1 MKLIAHRSGPT
12 VFPEQT
18 IPSARLA
25 LQSGADMVEVD
36 TRFTADHQI
45 AVCHDD
51 SAGRVFGVDKRIC
64 DMTAQEFRS
73 LRHTD
78 DPAFPSHLLEDY
90 LRCGIA
96 PLLLHIKESGDR
108 LPLLLDCLK
117 RHEYLDKVIFGVQ
130 QTEDIAVIRD
140 FYPRA
145 RILAFMPAAEN
156 ADEFI
161 EKGAD
166 YIRLWEQWITE
177 DRVKQIL
184 DAGRE
189 VWIMANH
196 PELGF
201 ACSSPEI
208 LRGWEKLGV
217 SGVLLNDIRPGLEL

>member
-12 VFPEQT
+12 VLPEQT

-36 TRFTADHQI
+36 TRFTADNRI

-117 RHEYLDKVIFGVQ
+117 RHEYLDKVVFGVQ
-130 QTEDIAVIRD
+130 QTEGIAVIRD

-177 DRVKQIL
+177 IRIKQIL

-189 VWIMANH
+189 VWVMANN

-201 ACSSPEI
+201 AHSSPEI
-208 LRGWEKLGV
+208 LRGWKEMGI
-217 SGVLLNDIRPGLEL
+217 SGVLLNDIRPGLEI